1 MKITFL
7 YHDWTDVVCDNWE
20 FVSKDNT
27 RDVQKKTLTGS
38 EESRDNLEIN
48 NQRNSDT
55 LSEMRVTGDGW

>member
-27 RDVQKKTLTGS
+27 RDVQKKTLTES